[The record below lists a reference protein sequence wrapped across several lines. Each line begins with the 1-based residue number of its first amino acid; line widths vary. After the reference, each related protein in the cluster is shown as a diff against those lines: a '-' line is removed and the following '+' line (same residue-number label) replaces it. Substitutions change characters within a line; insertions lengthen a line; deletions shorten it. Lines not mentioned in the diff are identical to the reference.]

1 MLKVLKKSVYN
12 RVTFLSGNFNFVD
25 RKAYS
30 VNDNLIN
37 DLEPTKSFRLFER
50 FTFCVLKESFQKRE
64 DPVGSQ
70 GGLSIWT
77 VDRLVLLLHRDRP
90 HISSK
95 DLNSVEWTPHFSSCS

>member
-12 RVTFLSGNFNFVD
+12 RVTFLSGNFNFVG

-50 FTFCVLKESFQKRE
+50 FTFCVLKFIANLL
-64 DPVGSQ
+64 G
-70 GGLSIWT
+70 
-77 VDRLVLLLHRDRP
+77 LLLELL
-90 HISSK
+90 SLKQS
-95 DLNSVEWTPHFSSCS
+95 